1 MKFPP
6 RTAACL
12 LLIACAIAQTAQ
24 AIATSSGSL
33 AGSLQRMPAS
43 NTHFSALPESRGA
56 GAGAPRAVEEGRSG
70 SNVAAAVCGEGLKLR
85 GGRGPA
91 RRRQEPRPHVLL
103 RQLPLD
109 PRGAGPGL
117 RALQVGAD
125 RRGQLQ
131 AQARQQ
137 AGPARAKQELPR
149 RGPPEPG
156 QQVSRL
162 GRGPWRQLL
171 QSRRR

>member
-85 GGRGPA
+85 GG
-91 RRRQEPRPHVLL
+91 
-103 RQLPLD
+103 
-109 PRGAGPGL
+109 GAQRDGDKSH
-117 RALQVGAD
+117 D
-125 RRGQLQ
+125 RTSFSGNYHWIPVARGQGFEHCKSEQIGEDNSKPKRDNRPVPLV
-131 AQARQQ
+131 RS
-137 AGPARAKQELPR
+137 K
-149 RGPPEPG
+149 
-156 QQVSRL
+156 SFL
-162 GRGPWRQLL
+162 GEGLL
-171 QSRRR
+171 NPDNK

>member
-85 GGRGPA
+85 AGPSATATRATTA
-91 RRRQEPRPHVLL
+91 RPSPATTTGS
-103 RQLPLD
+103 PW
-109 PRGAGPGL
+109 RGA
-117 RALQVGAD
+117 RASALQVGAD